1 VTGRDDGDATAG
13 KPVCDYDDGAART
26 QLVDALAKDGTAVL
40 AVLAGRELDPG
51 LAQAGALLAAVRGQ
65 DLDFGQDGVF
75 TVARRVAPDRV
86 ISTVDPQAAMTAGWG
101 SVGGSLAGPGVVRSG
116 VAESLAGAASRLVV
130 RWGRVSR
137 RCGFCCRHRRRRG

>member
-86 ISTVDPQAAMTAGWG
+86 ISTVDPQA
-101 SVGGSLAGPGVVRSG
+101 
-116 VAESLAGAASRLVV
+116 
-130 RWGRVSR
+130 
-137 RCGFCCRHRRRRG
+137 RRGRKTSAHGRGDDLGVGVDRKMALVPVEARSPRATPATQP